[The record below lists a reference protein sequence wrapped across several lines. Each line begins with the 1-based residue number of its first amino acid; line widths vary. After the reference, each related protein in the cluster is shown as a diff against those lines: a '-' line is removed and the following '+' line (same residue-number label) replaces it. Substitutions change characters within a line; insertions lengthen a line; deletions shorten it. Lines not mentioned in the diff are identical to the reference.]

1 MRVLIVNADDF
12 GRSRGINSGVIKAH
26 EEGIVTSAGLMVCW
40 PDAEEAAA
48 YARQNRKLSV
58 GLHVD
63 LGEWINE
70 DGTWVT
76 VYKRV
81 AVDDPAAVE
90 REIRSQLERFRAL
103 IGADPTHLD
112 SHQHVHTHGGPVD
125 ATLRAVA
132 TELRIPVRD
141 IGDTVLYNG
150 SFYGQNLRGDSFPEA
165 ITTEALI
172 SLIRELSD
180 GITELS
186 CHPAIGDDSGSP
198 YRRERELEVDALC
211 DPRVR
216 DAIAEEG
223 IELRSFGDASP
234 GR

>member
-40 PDAEEAAA
+40 PPAEEAAA

-70 DGTWVT
+70 DGTWVS

-81 AVDDPAAVE
+81 AVDDHAAVE
-90 REIRSQLERFRAL
+90 REIRS
-103 IGADPTHLD
+103 
-112 SHQHVHTHGGPVD
+112 QHVHTHGGPVD

-165 ITTEALI
+165 ITTENLI

>member
-1 MRVLIVNADDF
+1 MRVLIVSADDF

-40 PDAEEAAA
+40 PDAEEAAT
-48 YARQNRKLSV
+48 YARRNRKLAV

-63 LGEWINE
+63 LAEWVHGD
-70 DGTWVT
+70 DGWTT
-76 VYKRV
+76 VYERV
-81 AVDDPAAVE
+81 SVEDAAAIE
-90 REIRSQLERFRAL
+90 REVRSQFERFREL
-103 IGADPTHLD
+103 VGAEPTHLD
-112 SHQHVHTHGGPVD
+112 SHQHLHAHVGPVGPVLEGI
-125 ATLRAVA
+125 ATDLG
-132 TELRIPVRD
+132 IPIRH
-141 IGDTVLYNG
+141 IGDDVRYDG
-150 SFYGQNLRGDSFPEA
+150 SFYGQNVRGDPLHEA
-165 ITTEALI
+165 ITTENLI
-172 SLIRELSD
+172 SLIRGLPD

-223 IELRSFGDASP
+223 IELRSFGDASS